1 MLQRKLRWLIFLTS
15 IFLLA
20 WNSSYAAH
28 NNFRFALPETYH
40 SYEMYEHSA
49 HLGSILILMPAKVS
63 EPKQSTGYRN
73 LRVLVVNDTPERS
86 GFSNSQ
92 QGLRSYAESVLN
104 GLSPDCQQ
112 ANLSIGSLVQ
122 LSGGFA
128 VDWRRQCLSSQSESY
143 YLSEQGRLF
152 ISEHG
157 AYGLSQFGFNT
168 NRSATIPESE
178 RNWFAKFAFNSNFC
192 QSGTNCGDEG
202 LFKYWVDY
210 QPEETITSE

>member
-1 MLQRKLRWLIFLTS
+1 MHEHPVFFGNVLTLI
-15 IFLLA
+15 
-20 WNSSYAAH
+20 
-28 NNFRFALPETYH
+28 
-40 SYEMYEHSA
+40 
-49 HLGSILILMPAKVS
+49 PAEVS
-63 EPKQSTGYRN
+63 EPAQESDYRN
-73 LRVLVVNDTPERS
+73 LRVLVVKGTPENL
-86 GFSNSQ
+86 GFSTSA
-92 QGLRSYAESVLN
+92 QGFRHFAEAILD
-104 GLSPDCQQ
+104 GLKADCQQ
-112 ANLSIGSLVQ
+112 PNLTVGSRVQ

-128 VDWRRQCLSSQSESY
+128 VDWRRQCLSSQSESH